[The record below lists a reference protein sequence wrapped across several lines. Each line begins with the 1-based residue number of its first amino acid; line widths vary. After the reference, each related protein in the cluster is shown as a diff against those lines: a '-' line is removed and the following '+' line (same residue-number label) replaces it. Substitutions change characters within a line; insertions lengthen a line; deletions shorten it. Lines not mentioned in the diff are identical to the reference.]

1 MKIERTTNIEVL
13 VKPNIH
19 IFAQIKRNIL
29 KNSNM
34 KKAVT
39 LSAFALTAMLM
50 LDSCSCNQ
58 QQNTDET
65 IITKQNVAEE
75 VREFVYP
82 LPTAFQITE
91 MLNDIGADYMITLCN
106 DENAVDKY
114 VTEAKRAVNLGVYS
128 ADVCYASTYNQHATV
143 MVYMEAIKKMID
155 DLDMTQAVDPELP
168 TKLEN
173 SENNKDELTNLITD
187 SFYDAYEYL
196 NKNDRGPVSLLIVS
210 GSWIEGLFLAT
221 HISEY
226 TFNNKEMVKIVLSQ
240 KEPLDKLNKYQE
252 IESISTMLADLVPL
266 HDIFKDIDD
275 NGISEAQ
282 CASIRTS
289 VEELRNKIVEY

>member
-1 MKIERTTNIEVL
+1 
-13 VKPNIH
+13 
-19 IFAQIKRNIL
+19 
-29 KNSNM
+29 M
-34 KKAVT
+34 KKAVN
-39 LSAFALTAMLM
+39 LSVAILATALM

-58 QQNTDET
+58 QSNTDNA

-91 MLNDIGADYMITLCN
+91 MLNEIGADYMITLCN
-106 DENAVDKY
+106 DESIADKY
-114 VTEAKRAVNLGVYS
+114 ITEAKRAVNLGVYS

-173 SENNKDELTNLITD
+173 NENNKDELTNLITD

-196 NKNDRGPVSLLIVS
+196 NKNNRGPVSLLIVS

-226 TFNNKEMVKIVLSQ
+226 TFNNKEMVKIVMSQ
-240 KEPLDKLNKYQE
+240 KEPLDKLMELLAKYE
-252 IESISTMLADLVPL
+252 GIESIDKMVTELTPL
-266 HDIFKDIDD
+266 HETFKAVDD
-275 NGISEAQ
+275 NGISETQ
-282 CASIRTS
+282 CENIRST
-289 VEELRNKIVEY
+289 VEKLRTKVVEY

>member
-1 MKIERTTNIEVL
+1 
-13 VKPNIH
+13 
-19 IFAQIKRNIL
+19 
-29 KNSNM
+29 M
-34 KKAVT
+34 KKTVVFSAT
-39 LSAFALTAMLM
+39 AIAIMLS
-50 LDSCSCNQ
+50 SCSCHQ
-58 QQNTDET
+58 QANTDNAV
-65 IITKQNVAEE
+65 ITKQNVAEE
-75 VREFVYP
+75 VRDFVYP

-91 MLNDIGADYMITLCN
+91 MLNEIGADYMITLCN
-106 DENAVDKY
+106 DEGAVDKY
-114 VTEAKRAVNLGVYS
+114 ITEAKRATNLGVYS

-173 SENNKDELTNLITD
+173 NENNKDELTNLITD
-187 SFYDAYEYL
+187 SFYDAYDYL

-240 KEPLDKLNKYQE
+240 KEPLEKLVELLNRYKGV
-252 IESISTMLADLVPL
+252 ESVDEMLADLEPL
-266 HDIFKDIDD
+266 HTTFKAIDD
-275 NGISEAQ
+275 NGISESQ
-282 CASIRTS
+282 CESIRVA
-289 VEELRNKIVEY
+289 VEKLRTKVVEY